1 MNHLTNVLS
10 LFSWKKKT
18 NFIKKTRKHLLDS
31 KKKIK
36 KQLENTLKNVNENLD
51 DHRSGKTTLP
61 NNKVEHYEHLQ
72 RAYEHQ
78 LDDLSRELDEEEIQ
92 RKLEAYNKL
101 KNDRTGDEL

>member
-1 MNHLTNVLS
+1 MNHLTNLLS
-10 LFSWKKKT
+10 LLKQ
-18 NFIKKTRKHLLDS
+18 NFIQQTREHLLDS
-31 KKKIK
+31 REKRR
-36 KQLENTLKNVNENLD
+36 KQLEKILKNVNENLA

-101 KNDRTGDEL
+101 KIDRTGDEL

>member
-1 MNHLTNVLS
+1 MYFLYFHE
-10 LFSWKKKT
+10 KKKKI
-18 NFIKKTRKHLLDS
+18 IKKTREHLLDS
-31 KKKIK
+31 REKRK
-36 KQLENTLKNVNENLD
+36 KQLENILKNVNENLD

-101 KNDRTGDEL
+101 KNERTGDEL

>member
-1 MNHLTNVLS
+1 MNHLTNLLS
-10 LFSWKKKT
+10 LFS
-18 NFIKKTRKHLLDS
+18 IIQQTREHLLDS
-31 KKKIK
+31 REKRR
-36 KQLENTLKNVNENLD
+36 KQLEKILKNVNENLA

-61 NNKVEHYEHLQ
+61 NSKVEHYEHLQ